1 MAPITI
7 VVLIALLAL
16 AFLPVWPMQYQL
28 FSYENAVGTTY
39 GFRGRKW
46 LFGQWAA
53 FGRGKNS
60 LKRGPCMDGPPI
72 EDNISVW
79 GRPACEVCT
88 IKAPDSSYLVP

>member
-60 LKRGPCMDGPPI
+60 QREARAWMALQSKTTYLFGDVPPVK
-72 EDNISVW
+72 S
-79 GRPACEVCT
+79 GQ
-88 IKAPDSSYLVP
+88 